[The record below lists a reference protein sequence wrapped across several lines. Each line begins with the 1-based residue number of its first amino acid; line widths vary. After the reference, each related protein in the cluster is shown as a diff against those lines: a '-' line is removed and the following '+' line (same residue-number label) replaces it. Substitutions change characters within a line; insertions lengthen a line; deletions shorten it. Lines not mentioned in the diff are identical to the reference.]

1 MRRDIKFLT
10 EFVICTCRCVIWL
23 CGAVR
28 NFCSRR
34 KELCRSTLG
43 SAAHITLVC
52 GIARKR
58 VYHESQRLS
67 ISRATQLR
75 YITTATPSISLH
87 HRWTKGVFM
96 AKTSHELA
104 IEFAVEI
111 TELCSKI
118 KGRPEYTKQL
128 IRSASSISA
137 NIAEAKYAESNADF
151 VHKLEIAQ
159 KEANETENWLSV
171 LFKSGIIDEFTFK
184 SLRNKCGKIR
194 RMLIA
199 SITTVKS
206 KMNGQK

>member
-1 MRRDIKFLT
+1 M
-10 EFVICTCRCVIWL
+10 
-23 CGAVR
+23 
-28 NFCSRR
+28 
-34 KELCRSTLG
+34 
-43 SAAHITLVC
+43 
-52 GIARKR
+52 
-58 VYHESQRLS
+58 
-67 ISRATQLR
+67 
-75 YITTATPSISLH
+75 P
-87 HRWTKGVFM
+87 
-96 AKTSHELA
+96 KTSHELA

-159 KEANETENWLSV
+159 KEANETENWLTV
-171 LFKSGIIDEFTFK
+171 LFKSDIIDELTFK

-199 SITTVKS
+199 SITTVKV
-206 KMNGQK
+206 KINGQM

>member
-1 MRRDIKFLT
+1 
-10 EFVICTCRCVIWL
+10 
-23 CGAVR
+23 
-28 NFCSRR
+28 
-34 KELCRSTLG
+34 
-43 SAAHITLVC
+43 
-52 GIARKR
+52 
-58 VYHESQRLS
+58 
-67 ISRATQLR
+67 
-75 YITTATPSISLH
+75 
-87 HRWTKGVFM
+87 M

-171 LFKSGIIDEFTFK
+171 LYKSGIIDELNFK

-199 SITTVKS
+199 SITTVKA
-206 KMNGQK
+206 KINGQM

>member
-1 MRRDIKFLT
+1 MSLARRKATLHAH
-10 EFVICTCRCVIWL
+10 E
-23 CGAVR
+23 VR
-28 NFCSRR
+28 ISRR
-34 KELCRSTLG
+34 AKRG
-43 SAAHITLVC
+43 YITL
-52 GIARKR
+52 AQQA
-58 VYHESQRLS
+58 YHESQRLS
-67 ISRATQLR
+67 ISRRQRRPYHSAS
-75 YITTATPSISLH
+75 AD
-87 HRWTKGVFM
+87 KGVFM

-104 IEFAVEI
+104 IEFTVEI

-137 NIAEAKYAESNADF
+137 NIAEAKYAESDADF

-159 KEANETENWLSV
+159 KEANETETWLSV
-171 LFKSGIIDEFTFK
+171 LCKSGIIDEVSFK

-206 KMNGQK
+206 KSNGQK

>member
-1 MRRDIKFLT
+1 
-10 EFVICTCRCVIWL
+10 
-23 CGAVR
+23 
-28 NFCSRR
+28 
-34 KELCRSTLG
+34 
-43 SAAHITLVC
+43 
-52 GIARKR
+52 
-58 VYHESQRLS
+58 
-67 ISRATQLR
+67 
-75 YITTATPSISLH
+75 
-87 HRWTKGVFM
+87 M

-159 KEANETENWLSV
+159 KEANETETWLSV
-171 LFKSGIIDEFTFK
+171 LCKSGIIDELTFK

-206 KMNGQK
+206 KSNGQMLLLSKTRKYNLQQFSITYRIYNHEKEVINAIFQV

>member
-1 MRRDIKFLT
+1 MAFHAHKVRIDARRLAIPSLRSLHA
-10 EFVICTCRCVIWL
+10 EQREAISRLREQAYHARRSCAI
-23 CGAVR
+23 
-28 NFCSRR
+28 SRR
-34 KELCRSTLG
+34 QHRLYHGFAK
-43 SAAHITLVC
+43 AKFHITPPV
-52 GIARKR
+52 GG
-58 VYHESQRLS
+58 
-67 ISRATQLR
+67 
-75 YITTATPSISLH
+75 P
-87 HRWTKGVFM
+87 KGVFM
-96 AKTSHELA
+96 AKTSHELS

-171 LFKSGIIDEFTFK
+171 LYKSGIIDELNFK

-206 KMNGQK
+206 KSNGQM

>member
-1 MRRDIKFLT
+1 
-10 EFVICTCRCVIWL
+10 
-23 CGAVR
+23 
-28 NFCSRR
+28 
-34 KELCRSTLG
+34 
-43 SAAHITLVC
+43 
-52 GIARKR
+52 
-58 VYHESQRLS
+58 
-67 ISRATQLR
+67 
-75 YITTATPSISLH
+75 
-87 HRWTKGVFM
+87 M

-171 LFKSGIIDEFTFK
+171 LFKSGIIDELTFK

-194 RMLIA
+194 CQLSCVILSAHLLDNCQLSCVIPAWSRA
-199 SITTVKS
+199 
-206 KMNGQK
+206 

>member
-1 MRRDIKFLT
+1 MSRTARRKAMAFH
-10 EFVICTCRCVIWL
+10 
-23 CGAVR
+23 AHKVR
-28 NFCSRR
+28 ISRLFAALLANEYITKANGFPYHARRSCAISRR
-34 KELCRSTLG
+34 QRRPYHSTTG
-43 SAAHITLVC
+43 
-52 GIARKR
+52 G
-58 VYHESQRLS
+58 
-67 ISRATQLR
+67 
-75 YITTATPSISLH
+75 P
-87 HRWTKGVFM
+87 KGVFM

-171 LFKSGIIDEFTFK
+171 LFKSGIIDELTFK

-199 SITTVKS
+199 SITTVKA
-206 KMNGQK
+206 KINGQK

>member
-1 MRRDIKFLT
+1 MSLARRKAMAFH
-10 EFVICTCRCVIWL
+10 
-23 CGAVR
+23 AHKVR
-28 NFCSRR
+28 ISRR
-34 KELCRSTLG
+34 ARRG
-43 SAAHITLVC
+43 YITLVKQ
-52 GIARKR
+52 A
-58 VYHESQRLS
+58 YHAQRS
-67 ISRATQLR
+67 CAISRRQRRPYHSAL
-75 YITTATPSISLH
+75 AD
-87 HRWTKGVFM
+87 KGVFK

-128 IRSASSISA
+128 VRSASSISA

-159 KEANETENWLSV
+159 KEANETETWLSV
-171 LFKSGIIDEFTFK
+171 LCKSGIIDEVTFK

-206 KMNGQK
+206 KINGQM

>member
-1 MRRDIKFLT
+1 
-10 EFVICTCRCVIWL
+10 
-23 CGAVR
+23 
-28 NFCSRR
+28 
-34 KELCRSTLG
+34 
-43 SAAHITLVC
+43 
-52 GIARKR
+52 
-58 VYHESQRLS
+58 
-67 ISRATQLR
+67 
-75 YITTATPSISLH
+75 
-87 HRWTKGVFM
+87 M

-128 IRSASSISA
+128 IRSASSIGA

-171 LFKSGIIDEFTFK
+171 LFKSNIIDELTFK

-206 KMNGQK
+206 KMNGQM

>member
-1 MRRDIKFLT
+1 M
-10 EFVICTCRCVIWL
+10 
-23 CGAVR
+23 
-28 NFCSRR
+28 
-34 KELCRSTLG
+34 
-43 SAAHITLVC
+43 
-52 GIARKR
+52 
-58 VYHESQRLS
+58 
-67 ISRATQLR
+67 R
-75 YITTATPSISLH
+75 YITTAPPSISLH
-87 HRWTKGVFM
+87 RRWTKRSIYG
-96 AKTSHELA
+96 KTSHELA

-171 LFKSGIIDEFTFK
+171 LYKSGIIDELNFK

-206 KMNGQK
+206 KSNGQMLLLSKTRKYNLQQFSITYRIYNHEKEVINAIFQV